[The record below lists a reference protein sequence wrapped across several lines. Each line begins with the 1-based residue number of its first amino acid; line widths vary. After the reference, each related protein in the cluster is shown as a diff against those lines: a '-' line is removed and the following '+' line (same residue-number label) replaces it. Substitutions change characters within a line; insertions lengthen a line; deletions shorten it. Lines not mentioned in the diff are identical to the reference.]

1 MTNFLPTPPVHSFWD
16 ILRGSDL
23 KIHIVAGGVG
33 WILLGIAAA
42 ACSPQNRGGDADDGS
57 LQFVYISPDPLGVN
71 PFLVMGQTGI
81 EAIAGKYGATVVVM
95 ESEDPTTREDNV
107 RAAIDLGADIVVV
120 LGFEFADIL
129 ARLAP
134 ASPAVEF
141 LIVDQCIQN
150 RPANVHCAMFKEFES
165 SFAIGAMA
173 AMLSETRHVGVIG
186 ATDIPFL
193 HRYTDGFEAG
203 AKYIDPDVEV
213 SVRWVGGPNAFSDP
227 VRAKE
232 QALALASSGAD
243 YIFGAAAAGNLGVF
257 EAARESEFFAF
268 GLDIDQ
274 CSSVPGR
281 IVDNLIKRVD
291 LVIADGI
298 DSIMNGAEAG
308 FMVYGL
314 ASGGLELAALAPDR
328 SGESDCIIYRYPDVM
343 RRMLELRD
351 LIVSGEIGIEDPMG
365 LL

>member
-1 MTNFLPTPPVHSFWD
+1 MSIRPVG
-16 ILRGSDL
+16 R
-23 KIHIVAGGVG
+23 KIG
-33 WILLGIAAA
+33 WTLLGIAIA
-42 ACSPQNRGGDADDGS
+42 ACSQDNRGNDTRDGT

-71 PFLVMGQTGI
+71 PFLMMGQTGI
-81 EAIAGKYGATVVVM
+81 EAIAEKYGARVVVM

-134 ASPAVEF
+134 TSPDVQF

-150 RPANVHCAMFKEFES
+150 RPPNVHCGMFKEYES
-165 SFAIGAMA
+165 SFALGAMA
-173 AMLSETRHVGVIG
+173 SMLSETRHVGVIG
-186 ATDIPFL
+186 AADIPFL

-203 AKYIDPDVEV
+203 AKYVDPDVEV

-232 QALALASSGAD
+232 QALALSSDGVD

-257 EAARESEFFAF
+257 EAARESGFFAF

-291 LVIADGI
+291 VVIADGV
-298 DSIMNGAEAG
+298 DSIMSGASAG
-308 FMVYGL
+308 FIVYGL
-314 ASGGLELAALAPDR
+314 ESDGLELAALAPHR
-328 SGESDCIIYRYPDVM
+328 SEESECIIYRYPDVM
-343 RRMLELRD
+343 ERMLELKD

-365 LL
+365 IL